1 MNNNI
6 IGAVVVG
13 IIGLF
18 IAFVNYI
25 ISKNVLIKSAEKYS
39 LVTVVRQIVQVS
51 FLAVVYFAGTKAQDI
66 NPVYLLVGAAIGMT
80 LPMMYFTKK
89 LLSINETLTARITE
103 KGDEADG

>member
-39 LVTVVRQIVQVS
+39 LVTVVRQIVQVG
-51 FLAVVYFAGTKAQDI
+51 FLAIVYFAGSKVQTL

-103 KGDEADG
+103 KGDEAEG